1 MAWFDEFNLP
11 GATID
16 GYFGFI
22 SADGPDDDD
31 YPDVVL
37 ANGTVTFTATTP
49 AARVDGAWLGIESV
63 TAQIF
68 EGRIVISEEDVR
80 PVRLL
85 ATDAPIGVADWAWK
99 ATFQVEGFK
108 LDPLTFK
115 APRDTTVNLT
125 ADLIPIKSQPYQI
138 IEGASIVDAEVDD
151 AGRMRFEMSDGTFT
165 QWVDV
170 PNGEQG
176 IQGERGEKGDPGK
189 DGTAATLA
197 MGTVTAGTT
206 ADAWMTGTPLARELH
221 LTLPRGIK
229 GEKGEDATPPT
240 IEWDGSVLK
249 VDGKA
254 SPDLKGTSGIASITT
269 PRSGVWMIDQAGG
282 DDGDTLADLQ
292 QAVYGK
298 AEQTDLDALSDTSDQ
313 LADDVAG
320 VTVELG
326 GVTGRLAAAEQRLG
340 AEPVAVTFVNNST
353 PSIPNRTNV
362 IPSGWEQVG
371 DGNSAITAADGKFTT
386 AQPGVYLVSL
396 SGSYGNGTVSGNYEY
411 RVLLNGGRVLAFYGA
426 GDVSSRSGACALQLG
441 AGDSIEIE
449 FYQTS
454 GETFSLRGNSFNT
467 VTFTRIA

>member
-22 SADGPDDDD
+22 NADGPDDDD

-37 ANGTVTFTATTP
+37 ANGTVTFTATTE
-49 AARVDGAWLGIESV
+49 AARIDGAWLGIQPV

-68 EGRIVISEEDVR
+68 EGKIVISEEDPR

-85 ATDAPIGVADWAWK
+85 ATDAPIGVADWAWRASFK
-99 ATFQVEGFK
+99 VDGFQLNE
-108 LDPLTFK
+108 LTFR

-197 MGTVTAGTT
+197 MGTVTAGAT

-221 LTLPRGIK
+221 LTLPRGQK
-229 GEKGEDATPPT
+229 GDRGEQGLRGPAGASVTRTAPGVFT
-240 IEWDGSVLK
+240 IEEV
-249 VDGKA
+249 
-254 SPDLKGTSGIASITT
+254 
-269 PRSGVWMIDQAGG
+269 
-282 DDGDTLADLQ
+282 
-292 QAVYGK
+292 
-298 AEQTDLDALSDTSDQ
+298 
-313 LADDVAG
+313 VA
-320 VTVELG
+320 
-326 GVTGRLAAAEQRLG
+326 
-340 AEPVAVTFVNNST
+340 
-353 PSIPNRTNV
+353 
-362 IPSGWEQVG
+362 
-371 DGNSAITAADGKFTT
+371 
-386 AQPGVYLVSL
+386 
-396 SGSYGNGTVSGNYEY
+396 
-411 RVLLNGGRVLAFYGA
+411 
-426 GDVSSRSGACALQLG
+426 
-441 AGDSIEIE
+441 
-449 FYQTS
+449 
-454 GETFSLRGNSFNT
+454 
-467 VTFTRIA
+467 

>member
-22 SADGPDDDD
+22 QADGPDDDD
-31 YPDVVL
+31 YPDVAL
-37 ANGTVTFTATTP
+37 ANGTVTFTATTE
-49 AARVDGAWLGIESV
+49 AARIDGAWLGIESV

-165 QWVDV
+165 QWVDI

-206 ADAWMTGTPLARELH
+206 ADAWMTGTPLTRELH
-221 LTLPRGIK
+221 LTLPRGQK
-229 GEKGEDATPPT
+229 GDRGGVGPRGPAGPGVTRTAPGVFT
-240 IEWDGSVLK
+240 IEEV
-249 VDGKA
+249 
-254 SPDLKGTSGIASITT
+254 
-269 PRSGVWMIDQAGG
+269 
-282 DDGDTLADLQ
+282 
-292 QAVYGK
+292 
-298 AEQTDLDALSDTSDQ
+298 
-313 LADDVAG
+313 VA
-320 VTVELG
+320 
-326 GVTGRLAAAEQRLG
+326 
-340 AEPVAVTFVNNST
+340 
-353 PSIPNRTNV
+353 
-362 IPSGWEQVG
+362 
-371 DGNSAITAADGKFTT
+371 
-386 AQPGVYLVSL
+386 
-396 SGSYGNGTVSGNYEY
+396 
-411 RVLLNGGRVLAFYGA
+411 
-426 GDVSSRSGACALQLG
+426 
-441 AGDSIEIE
+441 
-449 FYQTS
+449 
-454 GETFSLRGNSFNT
+454 
-467 VTFTRIA
+467 

>member
-22 SADGPDDDD
+22 QADGPDDDD

-37 ANGTVTFTATTP
+37 ANGTVTFTATTE
-49 AARVDGAWLGIESV
+49 AARIDGAWLGIEPV
-63 TAQIF
+63 AAQIF
-68 EGRIVISEEDVR
+68 EGQIVISEEDPR

-99 ATFQVEGFK
+99 ATFDVPGFK

-165 QWVDV
+165 QWIDI

-197 MGTVTAGTT
+197 MGTVTAGAT

-221 LTLPRGIK
+221 LTLPRGQK
-229 GEKGEDATPPT
+229 GDRGEQGLRGPAGASVTRTAPGVFT
-240 IEWDGSVLK
+240 IEEV
-249 VDGKA
+249 
-254 SPDLKGTSGIASITT
+254 
-269 PRSGVWMIDQAGG
+269 
-282 DDGDTLADLQ
+282 
-292 QAVYGK
+292 
-298 AEQTDLDALSDTSDQ
+298 
-313 LADDVAG
+313 VA
-320 VTVELG
+320 
-326 GVTGRLAAAEQRLG
+326 
-340 AEPVAVTFVNNST
+340 
-353 PSIPNRTNV
+353 
-362 IPSGWEQVG
+362 
-371 DGNSAITAADGKFTT
+371 
-386 AQPGVYLVSL
+386 
-396 SGSYGNGTVSGNYEY
+396 
-411 RVLLNGGRVLAFYGA
+411 
-426 GDVSSRSGACALQLG
+426 
-441 AGDSIEIE
+441 
-449 FYQTS
+449 
-454 GETFSLRGNSFNT
+454 
-467 VTFTRIA
+467 